1 MKKNI
6 RIKITYDGTN
16 FYGFQ
21 KQEKGR
27 TVEKVLTKAVENT
40 VKHPVKLFYS
50 GRTDS
55 GVHAFG
61 QYANFYTDST
71 IDIGNLPKVINFH
84 LPSDISVVEAK
95 YVSDEFHSRYSAKGK
110 FYRYTIYNNRYRN
123 ALYENRAWQYPYKID
138 TYKLRKSLSYLV
150 GEHDFKSFMGRYATV
165 KDTIRII
172 NQIEVHQYGD
182 VINIDFYGK
191 SFLKNM
197 VRIIVGTAVQI
208 SSKDKNPEIMKEALN
223 RRERISAGMT
233 APACGLY
240 LMDVFF
246 RGN

>member
-1 MKKNI
+1 MNI

-21 KQEKGR
+21 KQDRGR
-27 TVEKVLTKAVENT
+27 TIEKVLTKAVENT

-61 QYANFYTDST
+61 QYANFYTEST
-71 IDIGNLPKVINFH
+71 IDIGNLPKVINYH
-84 LPSDISVVEAK
+84 LPTDISVVEAK
-95 YVSDEFHSRYSAKGK
+95 YVDDNFHSRYSAKGK
-110 FYRYTIYNNRYRN
+110 FYRYIIYNNKYRN
-123 ALYENRAWQYPYKID
+123 ALFENRAWQYPHKID
-138 TYKLRKSLSYLV
+138 MEILEKSLSYLV

-172 NQIEVHQYGD
+172 HKIEVNKVGD

-197 VRIIVGTAVQI
+197 VRIIVGTSVQI
-208 SSKDKNPEIMKEALN
+208 SSKNKSPEITKEALV
-223 RRERISAGMT
+223 RKERISAGMT

-240 LMDVFF
+240 LMDVYF
-246 RGN
+246 RGNK